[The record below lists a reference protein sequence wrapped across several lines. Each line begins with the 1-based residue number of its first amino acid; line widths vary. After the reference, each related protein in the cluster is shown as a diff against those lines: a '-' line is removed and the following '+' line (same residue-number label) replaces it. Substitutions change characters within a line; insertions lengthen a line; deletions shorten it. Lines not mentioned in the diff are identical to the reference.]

1 MPLIPKSFCTFANNM
16 ETTIIEDDIF
26 EIGTFEEDGSV
37 LLAAEASWRGMAGRS
52 SQI

>member
-26 EIGTFEEDGSV
+26 EIGTFFRKRYEK
-37 LLAAEASWRGMAGRS
+37 
-52 SQI
+52 